1 MAFSD
6 SKYLLY
12 AETFLGQHF
21 VFYDLLFR
29 QRFVSFSLTKD
40 EAFDVMS
47 IAPTSYPLAVVG
59 LVGVYGF
66 CIFFVYKI
74 YCLLES

>member
-1 MAFSD
+1 MAFTD
-6 SKYLLY
+6 PKYLLY

-21 VFYDLLFR
+21 VFYDLLFP

-47 IAPTSYPLAVVG
+47 ITPTSYPSGVVV
-59 LVGVYGF
+59 LVGVYSF
-66 CIFFVYKI
+66 CLFLVY
-74 YCLLES
+74 L

>member
-1 MAFSD
+1 MSFGNP
-6 SKYLLY
+6 KYLLY
-12 AETFLGQHF
+12 SKAFLGQHF

-40 EAFDVMS
+40 EAFDATS

-59 LVGVYGF
+59 L
-66 CIFFVYKI
+66 I
-74 YCLLES
+74 

>member
-6 SKYLLY
+6 PKYLLY

-29 QRFVSFSLTKD
+29 KRLISFPLTKD

-47 IAPTSYPLAVVG
+47 ITPTSYPSAVAD
-59 LVGVYGF
+59 LVGVYSLCLF
-66 CIFFVYKI
+66 LVHKV